1 MEYTEIDLMEFIFLF
16 EETIGEGGTVYF
28 SDTGEEYLIVDLD
41 AYSEEHGTYLLVSWD
56 NPILKT
62 KKKPYTGIEYNLEDI
77 YFLSTTESKIF
88 FNNGNYIQF
97 KEQAAE

>member
-28 SDTGEEYLIVDLD
+28 SDTGEEYPIVDVD

-77 YFLSTTESKIF
+77 DFLSTTESKIY

-97 KEQAAE
+97 KERATE